1 VKQEMPDTPRTL
13 EEVKALKRKFERM
26 GNIGVALFLPAVVA
40 SVVAAPILCFTVP
53 IDNLPRLLRPLW
65 HPIPLIVLFLLGYWV
80 LIRISPLGR
89 KVAPQVPMSRAI
101 NAFFLAEANY
111 KQWEETGKRKYL
123 VKSQQF
129 LGLCRD
135 YLNEVP
141 EYQDLKKSI
150 NVAMAASN

>member
-1 VKQEMPDTPRTL
+1 
-13 EEVKALKRKFERM
+13 
-26 GNIGVALFLPAVVA
+26 
-40 SVVAAPILCFTVP
+40 
-53 IDNLPRLLRPLW
+53 
-65 HPIPLIVLFLLGYWV
+65 
-80 LIRISPLGR
+80 LGR